1 MKFMKCFPTAV
12 LLLGA
17 LTAAAHGQATPFRQ
31 VPAQVG
37 NQPSAVTAAAAA
49 RGAQAGYVAG
59 ANQGAAYAN
68 AANYYGN
75 SSGGAGG
82 FLSGTADV
90 INANGNYQIQQQDAR
105 LKFEDWQQARLQTKR
120 STIEEWEWEQQ
131 HRPTW
136 LDQKA
141 QLESA
146 NLQVA
151 RNSPPLADVYSGKS
165 LNVLLKAVQQGKNSG
180 IPGPPVPVDQAMLK
194 KIRLTDGQ
202 TSTGVGLLKDGGKL
216 QWPVALSGP
225 DYQQSRQKIDD
236 LMVKAAQ
243 QAAGTSGID
252 PATVTGLESAVNG
265 LAATVLD
272 QTKSDKLTP
281 TKAVQ
286 GKRYV
291 NELRDTIRLL
301 QDPSVTAYVT
311 GQRTP
316 EGRTVPEVVDNV
328 LGRGLTFAPST
339 NGDEQA
345 YVAFYNAML
354 SYDSGMQAYAASRSQ
369 PPGP

>member
-1 MKFMKCFPTAV
+1 MRFAIRFPLAAV
-12 LLLGA
+12 LLGA
-17 LTAAAHGQATPFRQ
+17 LVTAAHGQATPFRQ

-37 NQPSAVTAAAAA
+37 NQPLPATAAGVSPGAAYQAGVANGAAA
-49 RGAQAGYVAG
+49 
-59 ANQGAAYAN
+59 GAAYAN
-68 AANYYGN
+68 AGNGYYG
-75 SSGGAGG
+75 GGAGS

-105 LKFEDWQQARLQTKR
+105 MKYEDWQQQRLQTRK

-136 LDQKA
+136 MDQKA
-141 QLESA
+141 QLEDA
-146 NLQVA
+146 NLKLA
-151 RNSPPLADVYSGKS
+151 RNNPPLIDVYSGKS
-165 LNVLLKAVQQGKNSG
+165 LNVLLKAIQVGQNSG
-180 IPGPPVPVDQAMLK
+180 IKGPPVPVDQAMLAR
-194 KIRLTDGQ
+194 IRLTDGQ
-202 TSTGVGLLKDGGKL
+202 TASGVGLLKDGGKL
-216 QWPVALSGP
+216 QWPVALAGP
-225 DYQQSRQKIDD
+225 DYQKSRQKIDG
-236 LMVKAAQ
+236 LMATAAQ
-243 QAAGTSGID
+243 QAGGTSGVD
-252 PATVTGLESAVNG
+252 PMTVTGLESAVNG
-265 LAATVLD
+265 LAAVLLE
-272 QTKSDKLTP
+272 QTKADQLTP

-316 EGRTVPEVVDNV
+316 QGRTMPEVVDNV

-354 SYDSGMQAYAASRSQ
+354 SYDGGMQAYASRGQ
-369 PPGP
+369 PR